1 MPTLLGVA
9 TLLQKLFGQCN
20 MKMQTAIKQIQKE
33 ADFQGSTFVEV
44 LEDIQKY
51 GKMLYSEKTMDA
63 YQTVIFNGQFFNE
76 SPIDIA
82 LYNKDMM
89 EME

>member
-1 MPTLLGVA
+1 MIPLTIALPV
-9 TLLQKLFGQCN
+9 QNLFGQCN
-20 MKMQTAIKQIQKE
+20 MKMQTAINQIQKE
-33 ADFQGSTFVEV
+33 CDFMGLSFVEV
-44 LEDIQKY
+44 LEDIQKH
-51 GKMLYSEKTMDA
+51 GKMLYCEKTMDA
-63 YQTVIFNGQFFNE
+63 YQTVIFNGQFFDQ

>member
-1 MPTLLGVA
+1 MILRIIAHLA
-9 TLLQKLFGQCN
+9 QNLIGQCN

-33 ADFQGSTFVEV
+33 ADFQGFTFVEV
-44 LEDIQKY
+44 LEDIQEY

-63 YQTVIFNGQFFNE
+63 YQTVITNGQFFNE
-76 SPIDIA
+76 SPVDIA

>member
-1 MPTLLGVA
+1 MGL
-9 TLLQKLFGQCN
+9 
-20 MKMQTAIKQIQKE
+20 
-33 ADFQGSTFVEV
+33 SFVEV
-44 LEDIQKY
+44 LEDIQKH
-51 GKMLYSEKTMDA
+51 GKMLYCEKTMDA
-63 YQTVIFNGQFFNE
+63 YQTVIFNGQFFDQ

>member
-1 MPTLLGVA
+1 
-9 TLLQKLFGQCN
+9 
-20 MKMQTAIKQIQKE
+20 MKMQTAINQIQKE
-33 ADFQGSTFVEV
+33 CDFQGLGFVEV
-44 LEDIQKY
+44 LKDIQKY
-51 GKMLYSEKTMDA
+51 GRMLYSEKTMNA
-63 YQTVIFNGQFFNE
+63 YQTVISNGQFFNE

>member
-1 MPTLLGVA
+1 MIPRIIAHLAQNLI
-9 TLLQKLFGQCN
+9 GQCN

-33 ADFQGSTFVEV
+33 ADFQGFTFVEV
-44 LEDIQKY
+44 LEDIQEY

-63 YQTVIFNGQFFNE
+63 YQTVITNGQFFNE
-76 SPIDIA
+76 SPVDIA

>member
-1 MPTLLGVA
+1 MIPRTIALPV
-9 TLLQKLFGQCN
+9 QNLFGVCN
-20 MKMQTAIKQIQKE
+20 MKMQTAINQIQKE
-33 ADFQGSTFVEV
+33 CDFMGLSFVEV
-44 LEDIQKY
+44 LEDIQKH
-51 GKMLYSEKTMDA
+51 GKMLYCEKTMDA
-63 YQTVIFNGQFFNE
+63 YQTVISNGQFFDQ

>member
-1 MPTLLGVA
+1 
-9 TLLQKLFGQCN
+9 
-20 MKMQTAIKQIQKE
+20 
-33 ADFQGSTFVEV
+33 
-44 LEDIQKY
+44 
-51 GKMLYSEKTMDA
+51 MLYCEKTMDA
-63 YQTVIFNGQFFNE
+63 YQTVIFNGQFFDQ

>member
-1 MPTLLGVA
+1 MILRIIAHLA
-9 TLLQKLFGQCN
+9 QNHFGQCN
-20 MKMQTAIKQIQKE
+20 KKMQTAIKQIQKE
-33 ADFQGSTFVEV
+33 ADFQGLTFIEV

>member
-1 MPTLLGVA
+1 
-9 TLLQKLFGQCN
+9 
-20 MKMQTAIKQIQKE
+20 MKMQTAINQIKKE
-33 ADFQGSTFVEV
+33 CDFQGMTFVQV

-51 GKMLYSEKTMDA
+51 GRMLYSEKTMDA
-63 YQTVIFNGQFFNE
+63 YQTVIFNGQFFDQ

>member
-1 MPTLLGVA
+1 
-9 TLLQKLFGQCN
+9 
-20 MKMQTAIKQIQKE
+20 MKMQTAINQIKKE
-33 ADFQGSTFVEV
+33 CEFQGLTFVQV

-51 GKMLYSEKTMDA
+51 GRMMYSEKTMDA
-63 YQTVIFNGQFFNE
+63 YQTVIFNGQFFDQ

>member
-1 MPTLLGVA
+1 
-9 TLLQKLFGQCN
+9 
-20 MKMQTAIKQIQKE
+20 MKMQTAINQIKKE
-33 ADFQGSTFVEV
+33 CEFQGLTFVQV

-51 GKMLYSEKTMDA
+51 GRMLYSEKTMDA
-63 YQTVIFNGQFFNE
+63 YQTVIFNGKFFDQ

>member
-1 MPTLLGVA
+1 
-9 TLLQKLFGQCN
+9 

-33 ADFQGSTFVEV
+33 CDFQGLGFVEV

-51 GKMLYSEKTMDA
+51 GRMLYSEKTMDA

>member
-1 MPTLLGVA
+1 MILRIIAHLA
-9 TLLQKLFGQCN
+9 QNHFGQCN
-20 MKMQTAIKQIQKE
+20 MKMQTAINQIQKE
-33 ADFQGSTFVEV
+33 ADFQGLTFIEV

-51 GKMLYSEKTMDA
+51 GKMLYSEKTMNA
-63 YQTVIFNGQFFNE
+63 YQTVISNGQFINE
-76 SPIDIA
+76 DPIDIA

>member
-1 MPTLLGVA
+1 MIPRIIARLAQNLI
-9 TLLQKLFGQCN
+9 GQCN
-20 MKMQTAIKQIQKE
+20 MKMQTAINQIQKE
-33 ADFQGSTFVEV
+33 CDFMGLSFVEV
-44 LEDIQKY
+44 LEDIQKH
-51 GKMLYSEKTMDA
+51 GKMLYCEKTMDA
-63 YQTVIFNGQFFNE
+63 YQTVIFNGQFFDQ

>member
-1 MPTLLGVA
+1 MILRIIAHLA
-9 TLLQKLFGQCN
+9 QNHFGQCN

-33 ADFQGSTFVEV
+33 ADFQGLTFIEV

-63 YQTVIFNGQFFNE
+63 YQTVIFNGQFINE

>member
-1 MPTLLGVA
+1 MIRQSIARLPLNLI
-9 TLLQKLFGQCN
+9 GQCN

-33 ADFQGSTFVEV
+33 ADFQGLTFIKV
-44 LEDIQKY
+44 LEDIQEY
-51 GKMLYSEKTMDA
+51 GRILYSEKTMDS
-63 YQTVIFNGQFFNE
+63 YQTVITNGQFFNE

>member
-1 MPTLLGVA
+1 MILRIIAHPAQNLI
-9 TLLQKLFGQCN
+9 GQCN

-33 ADFQGSTFVEV
+33 CDFMGLGFVEV
-44 LEDIQKY
+44 LEDIQKH
-51 GKMLYSEKTMDA
+51 GKMLYCEKTMDA
-63 YQTVIFNGQFFNE
+63 YQTVITNGQFFNE

>member
-1 MPTLLGVA
+1 
-9 TLLQKLFGQCN
+9 

-33 ADFQGSTFVEV
+33 CDFMGDGFVEI
-44 LEDIQKY
+44 LKDIQKH
-51 GKMLYSEKTMDA
+51 GKMIYCEKTMDA
-63 YQTVIFNGQFFNE
+63 YQTVISNGQFFDQ

>member
-1 MPTLLGVA
+1 MIPRIIARLAQNLI
-9 TLLQKLFGQCN
+9 GQCN
-20 MKMQTAIKQIQKE
+20 MKMQTAINQIQKE
-33 ADFQGSTFVEV
+33 CDFMGLSFVEV
-44 LEDIQKY
+44 LEDIQKH
-51 GKMLYSEKTMDA
+51 GKMLYCEKTMDA
-63 YQTVIFNGQFFNE
+63 YQTVITNGQFFNE

>member
-1 MPTLLGVA
+1 MILRIIARLA
-9 TLLQKLFGQCN
+9 QNRIGQCN
-20 MKMQTAIKQIQKE
+20 MKMQTAINQIQKE
-33 ADFQGSTFVEV
+33 CDFQGLGFVEV
-44 LEDIQKY
+44 LKDIQKY
-51 GKMLYSEKTMDA
+51 GRMLYSEKTMDA
-63 YQTVIFNGQFFNE
+63 YQTVISNGQFFNE

>member
-1 MPTLLGVA
+1 MILRIIARLA
-9 TLLQKLFGQCN
+9 QNHFGQCN
-20 MKMQTAIKQIQKE
+20 MKMQTAINQIQKE
-33 ADFQGSTFVEV
+33 SDFQGLTFIEV

>member
-1 MPTLLGVA
+1 MILRIIAHLA
-9 TLLQKLFGQCN
+9 QNLIGQCN

-33 ADFQGSTFVEV
+33 CDFMGLSFVEV
-44 LEDIQKY
+44 LEDIQKH
-51 GKMLYSEKTMDA
+51 GKMLYCEKTMDA
-63 YQTVIFNGQFFNE
+63 YQTVIYNGQFFNE

>member
-1 MPTLLGVA
+1 
-9 TLLQKLFGQCN
+9 
-20 MKMQTAIKQIQKE
+20 MKMQTAINQIKKE
-33 ADFQGSTFVEV
+33 CDFQGMTFVQV

-51 GKMLYSEKTMDA
+51 GRMLYSEKTMDA
-63 YQTVIFNGQFFNE
+63 YQTVISNGQFFDQ

>member
-1 MPTLLGVA
+1 
-9 TLLQKLFGQCN
+9 
-20 MKMQTAIKQIQKE
+20 MKMQTAIGQIKKE
-33 ADFQGSTFVEV
+33 CDFQGMTFVQV

-51 GKMLYSEKTMDA
+51 GRMLYSEKTMDA
-63 YQTVIFNGQFFNE
+63 YQTVIFNGQFFDQ

>member
-1 MPTLLGVA
+1 MILRIIAHLA
-9 TLLQKLFGQCN
+9 QNHFGQCN
-20 MKMQTAIKQIQKE
+20 MKMQTAINQIQKE
-33 ADFQGSTFVEV
+33 SDFQGLTFIEV

-63 YQTVIFNGQFFNE
+63 YQTVITNGQFINE

>member
-1 MPTLLGVA
+1 MILRIFA
-9 TLLQKLFGQCN
+9 HLLQNLIGQCK

-33 ADFQGSTFVEV
+33 SDFQGLTFVEV

-63 YQTVIFNGQFFNE
+63 YQTVIFNGQFFDQ
-76 SPIDIA
+76 SPVDIA

>member
-1 MPTLLGVA
+1 MIPRIIAHLAQNLI
-9 TLLQKLFGQCN
+9 GQCN

-33 ADFQGSTFVEV
+33 CDFQGLGFVEV

-51 GKMLYSEKTMDA
+51 GRMLYCEKTMDA
-63 YQTVIFNGQFFNE
+63 YQTVITNGQFFNE

>member
-1 MPTLLGVA
+1 MIPRIIAHLAQNLI
-9 TLLQKLFGQCN
+9 GQCN

-33 ADFQGSTFVEV
+33 CDFMGLSFVEV
-44 LEDIQKY
+44 LEDIQKH
-51 GKMLYSEKTMDA
+51 GKMLYCEKTMNA
-63 YQTVIFNGQFFNE
+63 YQTVISNGQFFNE

>member
-1 MPTLLGVA
+1 MILRIIAHLA
-9 TLLQKLFGQCN
+9 QNLIGQCN

-33 ADFQGSTFVEV
+33 ADFQGLTFIEV
-44 LEDIQKY
+44 LEDIQKH
-51 GKMLYSEKTMDA
+51 GKMLYCEKTMDA
-63 YQTVIFNGQFFNE
+63 YQTVITNGQFFNE

>member
-1 MPTLLGVA
+1 MILRIIAHLLLNLIGP
-9 TLLQKLFGQCN
+9 CN

-33 ADFQGSTFVEV
+33 ADFQGLTFVEV

-63 YQTVIFNGQFFNE
+63 YQTVISNGQFFNE

>member
-1 MPTLLGVA
+1 MILRIIAHLA
-9 TLLQKLFGQCN
+9 QNHFGQCN

-33 ADFQGSTFVEV
+33 ADFQGLTFVEV

-63 YQTVIFNGQFFNE
+63 YQTVIFNGQFINE

>member
-1 MPTLLGVA
+1 MILRIIAHLA
-9 TLLQKLFGQCN
+9 QNHFGQCN
-20 MKMQTAIKQIQKE
+20 MKMQTAINQIQKE
-33 ADFQGSTFVEV
+33 ADFQGLTFIEV

-63 YQTVIFNGQFFNE
+63 YQTVIYNGQFFNE

-89 EME
+89 EMK

>member
-1 MPTLLGVA
+1 MILRIIARLA
-9 TLLQKLFGQCN
+9 QNLIGQCN

-33 ADFQGSTFVEV
+33 CDFMGLGFVEV
-44 LEDIQKY
+44 LEDIQKH
-51 GKMLYSEKTMDA
+51 GKMLYCEKTMDA
-63 YQTVIFNGQFFNE
+63 YQTVIFNGQFFDQ

-82 LYNKDMM
+82 LFNKDMM

>member
-1 MPTLLGVA
+1 MILRIIAHLPQNLI
-9 TLLQKLFGQCN
+9 GQCN

-33 ADFQGSTFVEV
+33 SDFQGLTFVEV
-44 LEDIQKY
+44 LEDIQKH
-51 GKMLYSEKTMDA
+51 GKMLYCEKTMDA
-63 YQTVIFNGQFFNE
+63 YQTVITNGQFFNE